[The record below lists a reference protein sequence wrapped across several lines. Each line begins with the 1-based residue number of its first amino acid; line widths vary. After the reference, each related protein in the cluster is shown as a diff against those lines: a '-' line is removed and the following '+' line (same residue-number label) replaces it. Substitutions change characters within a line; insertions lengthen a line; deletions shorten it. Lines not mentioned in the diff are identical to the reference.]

1 MANQVEV
8 FNILAD
14 STTGEGEAAIS
25 RIEGEA
31 AASIAGL
38 IGFSFKD
45 SSGNVVLPQ
54 LTDDGKIPVTSDDP
68 GVHIDGHAT
77 VTPAGLDTQTTV
89 ITLTLVAEKDYSL
102 KFLSAANTFTTFWEI
117 EQTDDAT
124 TSIEHAFITGP
135 GHYTEQVNAGC
146 LKFTAGASGTQEL
159 TLYGTQL
166 HGPASDMHGTLCVVQ
181 IGA

>member
-14 STTGEGEAAIS
+14 SVTGEGEAAIS

-54 LTDDGKIPVTSDDP
+54 LTDDGKISVTFDDP
-68 GVHIDGHAT
+68 GVHIDDQAT
-77 VTPAGLDTQTTV
+77 VTPAGLDTKTTV
-89 ITLTLVAEKDYSL
+89 VTLTLTASKEYSL

-124 TSIEHAFITGP
+124 TTTEHAFITGP
-135 GHYTEQVNAGC
+135 GHYTEQINAGC
-146 LKFTAGASGTQEL
+146 LKFVAGATGTQEL
-159 TLYGTQL
+159 ILSGTQL
-166 HGPASDMHGTLCVVQ
+166 HGPASDMHGTMCVTQV
-181 IGA
+181 GA